1 MLYKVILDGVVV
13 DTLFIDEGFGSLDTE
28 SREQA
33 INTLNLL
40 TDNNKLIGII
50 SHVTELK
57 ERIDKKILIEK
68 TSKESKISFE
78 V

>member
-1 MLYKVILDGVVV
+1 MLYKVILAGIVV

-68 TSKESKISFE
+68 TSKGSKISFE